1 VEVENASPA
10 DQRGLV
16 GTHQRHLHEARTRRE
31 QCEHGKGAGMDTEG
45 SQSKIGHHLVHR
57 LERAET
63 GKTVRDVTCDVET
76 VRGNL
81 PVKTTSE
88 NSHAPENSDFVQD
101 GGHLNEFF
109 DAVDKLN
116 EMDVE
121 INAEL
126 LTILV
131 LYSLPSSF
139 EIFR

>member
-81 PVKTTSE
+81 PVKRTSE
-88 NSHAPENSDFVQD
+88 KSHAPENSDFVQD

>member
-81 PVKTTSE
+81 PVKRTSE